1 MKPSNNSRRIVVAPL
16 GGTIAC
22 VPTAEG
28 GVRPSSDPTFMGGV
42 LDLSLLPVD
51 NLPHAELLP
60 STGVASAELDIP
72 RLAALAEQLAGHVDA
87 GASGVV
93 VTTGTDTLEEV
104 AFALDLLWDR
114 DEPLVVVGAM
124 RHGALPGNDGPA
136 NLRDGLRV
144 AAHPQARGQ
153 GVLVAMGGD
162 IHQAWQV
169 RKSHSGALAAFT
181 SAVSGPAGSVQ
192 EDTVRM
198 TSMSVI
204 DRPLFKLSPSTTTA
218 PVALVRSALG
228 DDGRILSVITAA
240 GYRGLIIEVLG
251 GGSVPPAWI
260 AKLAQLVRAIPVAY
274 SPRTF
279 SGPTLRSTYG
289 STGGELDLRRMG
301 IIPTGLT
308 GQFEVAAAPSA
319 AADHRSQQGRTRA
332 CIRHVRRTPKH
343 RRPPRI
349 PRGARRR
356 EGLST
361 RALSVNKRPVS
372 GCWIDNTR
380 LADAAR
386 PITRDAGS
394 SCTTPQHRRLGAIRR
409 QP

>member
-1 MKPSNNSRRIVVAPL
+1 MKPSNSSRRIVVAPL

-28 GVRPSSDPTFMGGV
+28 GVRPSPDPAFMRGV

-72 RLAALAEQLAGHVDA
+72 RLLSLAEQLEGHVDA

-169 RKSHSGALAAFT
+169 RKSHSGALAAFN

-204 DRPLFKLSPSTTTA
+204 DRPLFKLSPLTTTA

-260 AKLAQLVRAIPVAY
+260 AGLEQLVRAIPVAY

-279 SGPTLRSTYG
+279 SGPALRSTYG
-289 STGGELDLRRMG
+289 STGGELNLRRMG
-301 IIPTGLT
+301 IVPSGLLDSLKSRLLLQLLLT
-308 GQFEVAAAPSA
+308 TE
-319 AADHRSQQGRTRA
+319 ADA
-332 CIRHVRRTPKH
+332 
-343 RRPPRI
+343 
-349 PRGARRR
+349 GARERAFAMFDEPRTTGDRR
-356 EGLST
+356 GFLAGHAEA
-361 RALSVNKRPVS
+361 RDFRP
-372 GCWIDNTR
+372 
-380 LADAAR
+380 AR
-386 PITRDAGS
+386 
-394 SCTTPQHRRLGAIRR
+394 
-409 QP
+409 

>member
-28 GVRPSSDPTFMGGV
+28 GVRPSPDPTFMRGV

-51 NLPHAELLP
+51 NLPHAELLS

-72 RLAALAEQLAGHVDA
+72 RLLALAEQLEGHVDA

-124 RHGALPGNDGPA
+124 RHSALPGNDGPA

-169 RKSHSGALAAFT
+169 RKSHSGALAAFN

-204 DRPLFKLSPSTTTA
+204 DRPLFKLSPLTTTA

-240 GYRGLIIEVLG
+240 GYRGLIIEVPG
-251 GGSVPPAWI
+251 GRVGPASVDCGARAACPCHTRGLQPTN
-260 AKLAQLVRAIPVAY
+260 VRGAY
-274 SPRTF
+274 LEIHLRQHRRRT
-279 SGPTLRSTYG
+279 RSAPNGHYSQRFT
-289 STGGELDLRRMG
+289 R
-301 IIPTGLT
+301 
-308 GQFEVAAAPSA
+308 QFEVAAAPSA

-332 CIRHVRRTPKH
+332 CIRHVRPTPNHRNTPRDLRRARTHP
-343 RRPPRI
+343 
-349 PRGARRR
+349 
-356 EGLST
+356 
-361 RALSVNKRPVS
+361 
-372 GCWIDNTR
+372 R
-380 LADAAR
+380 LAFPA
-386 PITRDAGS
+386 
-394 SCTTPQHRRLGAIRR
+394 C
-409 QP
+409 